1 MTLEE
6 FMATK
11 KTLRRSVKSRD
22 GYSSLGE
29 YIIELADSPE
39 RWTLILGNTAPCSAN
54 LRTLE
59 KMLFAHVR
67 EN

>member
-22 GYSSLGE
+22 GYSYLGE

-39 RWTLILGNTAPCSAN
+39 RWTLILGNTEHCSAN